1 MAAMRRTYLTLLILV
16 ALLSLGVATSCIVRS
31 HPSRGHHSHGVKRGH
46 HKHAKHGKK
55 PKKHKHRH

>member
-1 MAAMRRTYLTLLILV
+1 MRRTYLTLLILV

-31 HPSRGHHSHGVKRGH
+31 GPGRHSHGVHKGH

-55 PKKHKHRH
+55 PKKPKKHKH

>member
-31 HPSRGHHSHGVKRGH
+31 GPSRGRGSYPVSKGH
-46 HKHAKHGKK
+46 HKHQKQH
-55 PKKHKHRH
+55 KKHKH